1 MLFNLI
7 ATPTYNYLL
16 MVEDFQEVLRMT
28 PAEQTI
34 FDRHCAIFSVIK
46 CIEFLEV
53 KYANGDIKGPVYHQ
67 KFGELYNQL

>member
-1 MLFNLI
+1 
-7 ATPTYNYLL
+7 
-16 MVEDFQEVLRMT
+16 MVEDFKEVLRMT

-34 FDRHCAIFSVIK
+34 FDRESAIFSVVK

-67 KFGELYNQL
+67 KWGELYN

>member
-1 MLFNLI
+1 
-7 ATPTYNYLL
+7 

-53 KYANGDIKGPVYHQ
+53 KYANGDLKGPVYH
-67 KFGELYNQL
+67 